1 VTGLEQQP
9 MTAAAPTLRD
19 GTRLSE
25 LVDVSARAV
34 SSRVLTDPEVFA
46 WEQERIWLQSWVFVA
61 HDTELPNPG
70 DYVVR
75 RIGLDNVIV
84 TRDDDGEVHVLLN
97 VCSHRAA
104 ELCHA
109 EQGTALRFQCP
120 YHGWTYDRSGKLL
133 GAPAERKMYPGGLD
147 RAKLGLPSADVG
159 TYHGLVF
166 ARWTKGGPTL
176 ADSLGDFAFYLDMY
190 FGLTNRGWEV
200 AGPPQR
206 WRIPVNWK
214 IPAENFAG
222 DAYHAI
228 VTHRSEENAGRVPR
242 GTMMKS
248 QVGVAVCEPAW
259 GHGGRCTSLRA
270 SSAATPAESGK
281 LLARLIPAVPAALHP
296 QIEHNLTLDQ
306 LDLLHS
312 GSAPFLGS
320 VFPNLGFL
328 SASFPRRPGE
338 SLEPG
343 VTIRTWVP
351 LGAGAIEFMSWA
363 LVQADAD
370 DQTKA
375 RGRRAIAYSFGS
387 GGTLEQDDAEAWS
400 QIQRNVAGAQGQR
413 RWLRYD
419 SSAEP
424 NEMDEITGKKWTG
437 PGDVRM
443 GFGTDDNQWNWWLR
457 WLQLMSGGHA

>member
-1 VTGLEQQP
+1 
-9 MTAAAPTLRD
+9 MTTRQNLRD
-19 GTRLSE
+19 GTRLAD
-25 LVDVSARAV
+25 LVDLDARAV
-34 SSRVLTDPEVFA
+34 SARVLMDAEIFA
-46 WEQERIWLQSWVFVA
+46 WEQEQIWLRSWVFVA
-61 HDTELPNPG
+61 HESELSNPG

-84 TRDDDGEVHVLLN
+84 TREEDGSVHVLLN

-109 EQGTALRFQCP
+109 EQGSALQFQCP
-120 YHGWTYDRSGKLL
+120 YHGWAYDRRGRLL
-133 GAPAERKMYPGGLD
+133 GAPAERKMYPGGLARD
-147 RAKLGLPSADVG
+147 KLGLPSADVG

-166 ARWTKGGPTL
+166 ARWTKDGPGL
-176 ADSLGDFAFYLDMY
+176 AESLGDFAFYLDMY
-190 FGLTNRGWEV
+190 FGLTDHGWEV

-222 DAYHAI
+222 DAYHAL

-248 QVGVAVCEPAW
+248 QIGVAVCDPVW

-270 SSAATPAESGK
+270 ATAATPVETGK
-281 LLARLIPAVPAALHP
+281 LLARLLPGVPAGLHP
-296 QIEHNLTLDQ
+296 QIEQNLSQDQ
-306 LDLLHS
+306 LELLHS
-312 GSAPFLGS
+312 GAAPFLGS

-328 SASFPRRPGE
+328 SASFPRRLGGP
-338 SLEPG
+338 LEPG

-351 LGAGAIEFMSWA
+351 LDANTIEFMSWA

-370 DQTKA
+370 ERTKA

-387 GGTLEQDDAEAWS
+387 SGTLEQDDSEAWS
-400 QIQRNVAGAQGQR
+400 EIQRNVAGAQGRR

-419 SSAEP
+419 STAEP
-424 NEMDEITGKKWTG
+424 GRLDDDTGKKWTG
-437 PGDVRM
+437 PGEIRM

-457 WLQLMSGGHA
+457 WLRLMTGDQP